1 MLMGEY
7 NHTLDAKGR
16 IIIPA
21 KLRDQL
27 GDVFVVSK
35 GLDGRL
41 FAFPSSEWEKLV
53 NKIQA
58 LPLTDK
64 NARKFSRYLLAGA
77 SETELDKQGR
87 ALLPQT
93 LREAAGLEKDVVLCG
108 VGNRLEIWAKETWA
122 KEAHYED
129 IDELAEMMADLGI

>member
-16 IIIPA
+16 IIIPV
-21 KLRDQL
+21 RIREQL
-27 GDVFVVSK
+27 GESFVVSK
-35 GLDGRL
+35 GLDGCL
-41 FAFPSSEWEKLV
+41 FAFPSAEWEKLV

-64 NARKFSRYLLAGA
+64 VARKFSRYLLAGA

-93 LREAAGLEKDVVLCG
+93 LREAAKLEKDVVLCG
-108 VGNRLEIWAKETWA
+108 VGNRMEIWS
-122 KEAHYED
+122 KEAWNNESHYED

>member
-16 IIIPA
+16 IIIPV
-21 KLRDQL
+21 KLREQL
-27 GDVFVVSK
+27 GDNFVVSK
-35 GLDGRL
+35 GLDGCL
-41 FAFPSSEWEKLV
+41 FAFPSGEWEKLV
-53 NKIQA
+53 NKLQA

-77 SETELDKQGR
+77 SEAELDKQGR

-93 LREAAGLEKDVVLCG
+93 LREAADLVKDVVLCG
-108 VGNRLEIWAKETWA
+108 VGNRLEIWS
-122 KEAHYED
+122 KEAWTKESHYED

>member
-1 MLMGEY
+1 MLMGEF

-16 IIIPA
+16 IIIPSR
-21 KLRDQL
+21 LREQL
-27 GDVFVVSK
+27 GEIFVVSK
-35 GLDGRL
+35 GLDGCL
-41 FAFPSSEWEKLV
+41 FAFPSGEWEKLV

-93 LREAAGLEKDVVLCG
+93 LREAAKLEKDVVLCG
-108 VGNRLEIWAKETWA
+108 VGNRLEIWS
-122 KEAHYED
+122 KEAWTAESHYED

>member
-7 NHTLDAKGR
+7 NHSLDAKGR
-16 IIIPA
+16 IIVPSR
-21 KLRDQL
+21 LRDQL
-27 GDVFVVSK
+27 GETFVVSK
-35 GLDGRL
+35 GLDGCL
-41 FAFPSSEWEKLV
+41 FAFPSAEWEKLV
-53 NKIQA
+53 SKIQA

-77 SETELDKQGR
+77 SEAELDKQGR

-93 LREAAGLEKDVVLCG
+93 LRDAAGLVKDVVLCG
-108 VGNRLEIWAKETWA
+108 VGNRMEIWSKEAWAKES
-122 KEAHYED
+122 HYED

>member
-16 IIIPA
+16 IIIPV
-21 KLRDQL
+21 KLREQL
-27 GDVFVVSK
+27 SDNFVVSK
-35 GLDGRL
+35 GLDGCL
-41 FAFPSSEWEKLV
+41 FAFPSGEWEKLV
-53 NKIQA
+53 NKLQA

-77 SETELDKQGR
+77 SEAELDKQGR

-93 LREAAGLEKDVVLCG
+93 LREAADLVKDVVLCG
-108 VGNRLEIWAKETWA
+108 VGNRLEIWS
-122 KEAHYED
+122 KEAWTKESHYED

>member
-16 IIIPA
+16 IIIPV
-21 KLRDQL
+21 RIREQL
-27 GDVFVVSK
+27 GESFVVSK
-35 GLDGRL
+35 GLDGCL
-41 FAFPSSEWEKLV
+41 FAFPSGEWEKLV

-93 LREAAGLEKDVVLCG
+93 LREAAKLEKDVVLCG
-108 VGNRLEIWAKETWA
+108 VGNRMEIWS
-122 KEAHYED
+122 KEAWNNESHYED

>member
-16 IIIPA
+16 IIVPA
-21 KLRDQL
+21 RIREQL
-27 GDVFVVSK
+27 GDKFVVSK
-35 GLDGRL
+35 GLDGCL
-41 FAFPSSEWEKLV
+41 FAFPTGEWEKLV

-77 SETELDKQGR
+77 SEAELDKQGR
-87 ALLPQT
+87 ALLPQH
-93 LREAAGLEKDVVLCG
+93 LREAAKLEKDVVLCG
-108 VGNRLEIWAKETWA
+108 VGSRMEIWS
-122 KEAHYED
+122 KEAWTNESHYED
-129 IDELAEMMADLGI
+129 IDVLAEMMADLGI